1 MANYCCSTRTN
12 YFHVKAPEQ
21 FKEFM
26 ARVYGTEDHVE
37 LWEEPDADGNPMFA
51 FGTQGGIGGLRSVD
65 ADSEDEDDDDNNY
78 DAFIEGLQGFIA
90 DDDAIIIQE
99 SGAEKLRYLVGS
111 ALVITRDHCEYFN
124 ILNLAIDEAC
134 KLLGNPEWSTRT
146 DY

>member
-1 MANYCCSTRTN
+1 
-12 YFHVKAPEQ
+12 
-21 FKEFM
+21 
-26 ARVYGTEDHVE
+26 
-37 LWEEPDADGNPMFA
+37 MFA

>member
-1 MANYCCSTRTN
+1 MLN
-12 YFHVKAPEQ
+12 
-21 FKEFM
+21 
-26 ARVYGTEDHVE
+26 
-37 LWEEPDADGNPMFA
+37 LEEPDADGNLCSRSERKA
-51 FGTQGGIGGLRSVD
+51 ASAGLRSVD